1 MASPSGGV
9 QTRILVLP
17 SRSKALT
24 ATMSRRRMLT
34 ASLGMT
40 VMAVVAACTGSRSGL
55 VSSPSPGAG
64 TTPSPTGNLVPT
76 PECVVKPAETEGPY
90 FVDERL
96 NRSDITTDPSG
107 GPARTGVPLT
117 LVFNV
122 ARVNGTSCSS
132 LGGAQVDVW
141 HCDALGVYSDVS
153 AENTVGKKYL
163 RGYQV
168 TDAEGAVRFQTIYP
182 GWYSGRAV
190 HIHFKIRTFS
200 GSQKTYEFTSQVFL
214 DDSVTDEV
222 YKQAPYNSRGSRNTR
237 NATDM
242 VYTSNGNSGSKLLV
256 DLARTTTGYQA
267 TFSLGLLL
275 A

>member
-1 MASPSGGV
+1 LQPSPGN
-9 QTRILVLP
+9 
-17 SRSKALT
+17 ALT
-24 ATMSRRRMLT
+24 VKLSRRRILA

-40 VMAVVAACTGSRSGL
+40 VMAVVAACTGTRSGL

-64 TTPSPTGNLVPT
+64 TTPSPAPSGFLVPT
-76 PECVVKPAETEGPY
+76 PVCVVVPAETEGPY

-107 GPARTGVPLT
+107 GPARSGVPLS
-117 LVFNV
+117 LVFNL
-122 ARVNGTSCSS
+122 ARVNSTSCLS

-153 AENTVGKKYL
+153 AENTVGQKYL

-168 TDAEGAVRFQTIYP
+168 TDAEGAVHFQTIYP

-222 YKQAPYNSRGSRNTR
+222 YKQALYNSRGSRNTR

-256 DLARTTTGYQA
+256 DLARTASGYEA
-267 TFSLGLLL
+267 TFSLGLQMS
-275 A
+275 

>member
-1 MASPSGGV
+1 
-9 QTRILVLP
+9 
-17 SRSKALT
+17 
-24 ATMSRRRMLT
+24 
-34 ASLGMT
+34 
-40 VMAVVAACTGSRSGL
+40 VVT
-55 VSSPSPGAG
+55 
-64 TTPSPTGNLVPT
+64 
-76 PECVVKPAETEGPY
+76 PAETEGPY

-107 GPARTGVPLT
+107 GAAGSGVPLT
-117 LVFNV
+117 LIFNV
-122 ARVNGTSCSS
+122 ARVNSTSCST

-153 AENTVGKKYL
+153 AENTVGQRYL

-168 TDAEGAVRFQTIYP
+168 TDAQGMVRFQTIYP

-222 YKQAPYNSRGSRNTR
+222 YKQAPYNSRSSRNTR
-237 NATDM
+237 NAPI
-242 VYTSNGNSGSKLLV
+242 SPCS
-256 DLARTTTGYQA
+256 
-267 TFSLGLLL
+267 
-275 A
+275 

>member
-1 MASPSGGV
+1 MPS
-9 QTRILVLP
+9 L
-17 SRSKALT
+17 SKGLT
-24 ATMSRRRMLT
+24 LTLSRRRMLT
-34 ASLGMT
+34 ASLGLT
-40 VMAVVAACTGSRSGL
+40 VMAVMAACTGSRSGL

-64 TTPSPTGNLVPT
+64 TTPSPTPTGNLVAT
-76 PECVVKPAETEGPY
+76 PECVVTPAETEGPY

-107 GPARTGVPLT
+107 GAARSGVPLT
-117 LVFNV
+117 LILNI
-122 ARVNGTSCSS
+122 ARVNSTSCST

-153 AENTVGKKYL
+153 AENTVGQRYL

-168 TDAEGAVRFQTIYP
+168 TDAQGVVRFQSIYP

-256 DLARTTTGYQA
+256 NLARTASGYTA
-267 TFSLGLLL
+267 TFSIGLQL

>member
-1 MASPSGGV
+1 
-9 QTRILVLP
+9 VL
-17 SRSKALT
+17 SSLSKALT
-24 ATMSRRRMLT
+24 VTMSRRRMLA
-34 ASLGMT
+34 ASLGLT
-40 VMAVVAACTGSRSGL
+40 VMAVVAACTGTRSGL

-64 TTPSPTGNLVPT
+64 TTPSPTPNGNLVPT

-122 ARVNGTSCSS
+122 ARVNSTSCSS

-190 HIHFKIRTFS
+190 HIHFKIRTFL

-222 YKQAPYNSRGSRNTR
+222 YKQVPYNSRGSRNTR

-256 DLARTTTGYQA
+256 NLARTASGYTA
-267 TFSLGLLL
+267 TFSIGLQL